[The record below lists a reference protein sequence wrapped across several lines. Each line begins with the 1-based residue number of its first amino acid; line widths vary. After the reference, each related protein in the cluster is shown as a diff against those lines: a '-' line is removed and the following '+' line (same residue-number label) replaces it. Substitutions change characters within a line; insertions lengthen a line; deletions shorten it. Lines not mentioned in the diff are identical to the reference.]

1 MAITEATIRMAHLYP
16 ELIPDTWAGVI
27 AAASEAVPPILDL
40 RRFSPLFLRLSDIAV
55 ARSDTEE
62 LRIFADKTRAA
73 IVAGSLIGNPAAALG
88 GIAPSNFNILATEKL
103 YYNLYSTP
111 GGPVFSSYYG
121 VWAWQPTVA
130 DKLLAGNSLT
140 PQERLLDEE
149 LGISK
154 TVEKGLLPL
163 PIALQ
168 IEREYQILE
177 EMTYGHIFTVTAL
190 PGLTV
195 STLHPRSGEFLVLT
209 KIACDPSVTVFL
221 TIDRDDD
228 AGYRT
233 TLNTLPLSLDFDLK
247 CFIPALKEIR
257 MNLFSIAPPEAN
269 FNIRYTVLRCKMN
282 NIMRARWNLVSPD
295 ELPGDVYKKVKGGIL

>member
-1 MAITEATIRMAHLYP
+1 M
-16 ELIPDTWAGVI
+16 
-27 AAASEAVPPILDL
+27 
-40 RRFSPLFLRLSDIAV
+40 
-55 ARSDTEE
+55 
-62 LRIFADKTRAA
+62 
-73 IVAGSLIGNPAAALG
+73 G
-88 GIAPSNFNILATEKL
+88 GIAPSNFNVLATEKL

-111 GGPVFSSYYG
+111 GVIFPALFSTYYG

-130 DKLLAGNSLT
+130 DKLLAGNTLT
-140 PQERLLDEE
+140 PEERRIDEE

-163 PIALQ
+163 PIPLQ

-177 EMTYGHIFTVTAL
+177 EMTYGHMFTVTAL

-195 STLHPRSGEFLVLT
+195 STLHPRADEFLVLT
-209 KIACDPSVTVFL
+209 KIACDPNATVLL

-233 TLNTLPLSLDFDLK
+233 TLNTFPLSLDFDLK

-257 MNLFSIAPPEAN
+257 MNLFSTAPPVAN
-269 FNIRYTVLRCKMN
+269 FNIRYTVLRCRMN
-282 NIMRARWNLVSPD
+282 NIMRARWNLVTPD
-295 ELPGDVYKKVKGGIL
+295 ELPGDVYQKVKGGVL